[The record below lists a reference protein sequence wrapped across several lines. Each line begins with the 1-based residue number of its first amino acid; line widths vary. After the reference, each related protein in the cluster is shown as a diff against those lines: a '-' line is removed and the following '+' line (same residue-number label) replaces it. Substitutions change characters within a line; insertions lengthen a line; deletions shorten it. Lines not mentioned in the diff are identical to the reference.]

1 MIFEINKGVCKMI
14 VETKNKSGITYY
26 IDEEKRTVVCKL
38 RGAMFDVIDNLLS
51 RCNYVD
57 FENDYTMKDCYVGKA
72 KCSPEDKWDKN
83 TGKRIALCR
92 ALVAYYKDKDK
103 MFMEVYRDL
112 ANVRNYCLKQSLY
125 AVRKA
130 DSYRAELN
138 KHLG

>member
-1 MIFEINKGVCKMI
+1 MI

-38 RGAMFDVIDNLLS
+38 RGAMLDVVDNLLS
-51 RCNYVD
+51 HCSYVD

-72 KCSPEDKWDKN
+72 KCSPEDKWDKS

-103 MFMEVYRDL
+103 MFMEVYKDL

>member
-1 MIFEINKGVCKMI
+1 MI

-38 RGAMFDVIDNLLS
+38 RGTMFDVSANLLS
-51 RCNYVD
+51 HCNYVD

-72 KCSPEDKWDKN
+72 KCSPGDKWDKN

-103 MFMEVYRDL
+103 MFMKVCNDL
-112 ANVRNYCLKQSLY
+112 ASVTNYCLEQSAY
-125 AVRKA
+125 AGDKA
-130 DSYRAELN
+130 DSYRDELN
-138 KHLG
+138 KHLR

>member
-1 MIFEINKGVCKMI
+1 MI
-14 VETKNKSGITYY
+14 VETKNNSGITYY

-51 RCNYVD
+51 HCNYVD

-92 ALVAYYKDKDK
+92 ALVSYYNDKNK
-103 MFMEVYRDL
+103 VLMAVCRDL
-112 ANVRNYCLKQSLY
+112 ATVRNYCLEQSLY

-130 DSYRAELN
+130 DSYRSELN

>member
-1 MIFEINKGVCKMI
+1 MI
-14 VETKNKSGITYY
+14 VETKDKSGITYY

-38 RGAMFDVIDNLLS
+38 RGAMFDVVDNLLS
-51 RCNYVD
+51 HCSYVD

>member
-1 MIFEINKGVCKMI
+1 MI

-38 RGAMFDVIDNLLS
+38 RGAMYDVAANLES
-51 RCNYVD
+51 RFNYVD
-57 FENDYTMKDCYVGKA
+57 FEHDYTMKDCYVGKA

-92 ALVAYYKDKDK
+92 ALVSYYNDRDKV
-103 MFMEVYRDL
+103 FMKVCNDL
-112 ANVRNYCLKQSLY
+112 TSVTNYCLEQATY
-125 AVRKA
+125 AEHKA
-130 DSYRAELN
+130 DSYRDELN